1 MIVLVTQPGIPND
14 LVLSTSCYGPRLR
27 TIEDQSF
34 SAVAMGFRRLELG
47 LSDLPVDLQGWED
60 STRETGIR
68 VDSVVVGALK
78 PRSENMSGS
87 MLGSSNNESR
97 ELALNSTRR
106 HIRLAQQLGAP
117 IVVVRGCAVEDPKL
131 AQVAAGLENEL
142 SEVSEDDR
150 EALQQRVRDFV
161 AKVQRKGQRQ
171 LEHFCRSLHAVRQ
184 EFPDTRLAIEPGVRF
199 NDLLNY
205 EAVEWTLDD
214 LAAQNVGYWHDTGRI
229 HQRGLAGLPDQGA
242 WLDSFASRMYGCHL
256 QDATVAEA
264 ELPPGQGEV
273 DFRLVAEYV
282 PREAAHVVE
291 VKPRHGRAEVLASV
305 QFLVD
310 LGF

>member
-1 MIVLVTQPGIPND
+1 MNQLATQPGIPND

-27 TIEDQSF
+27 TIEDLAF

-47 LSDLPVDLQGWED
+47 LADQPVTMNGWAD

-87 MLGSSNNESR
+87 MLGSSDAEAR
-97 ELALNSTRR
+97 ELALNSARR
-106 HIRLAQQLGAP
+106 HVQLAQSLGAP
-117 IVVVRGCAVEDPKL
+117 VVVLRGCAVEDAKL
-131 AQVAAGLENEL
+131 AQEALRVEQAHADAD
-142 SEVSEDDR
+142 EDNR
-150 EALQQRVRDFV
+150 EAAEEKVCAFI

-171 LEHFCRSLHAVRQ
+171 LEHFCRALHTLHN
-184 EFPDTRLAIEPGVRF
+184 EFPETRLAVEPGVRF
-199 NDLLNY
+199 IDLLNF
-205 EAVEWTLDD
+205 EAVQWILDD
-214 LAAQNVGYWHDTGRI
+214 LSAQNVGYWHDTGRI
-229 HQRGLAGLPDQGA
+229 HQRGSKGLPNQGD
-242 WLDSFASRMYGCHL
+242 WLDAFSARMLGCHL
-256 QDATVAEA
+256 QDATPDEA

-273 DFRLVAEYV
+273 DFKLVREYV

-291 VKPRHGRAEVLASV
+291 VNPRHGRAEVLASV

>member
-1 MIVLVTQPGIPND
+1 MTPLVTQPGIPND

-47 LSDLPVDLQGWED
+47 LSVQPVDLQGWED

-78 PRSENMSGS
+78 PRSEEMSGS
-87 MLGSSNNESR
+87 KLGSNDSEAR

-106 HIRLAQQLGAP
+106 HVRLAQQLGAP
-117 IVVVRGCAVEDPKL
+117 VVVVRGCAVEDPKL
-131 AQVAAGLENEL
+131 AQEAAGLEREL
-142 SEVSEDDR
+142 VDVHEDDR
-150 EALQQRVRDFV
+150 EALQQRVREFV

-171 LEHFCRSLHAVRQ
+171 LEHLCRSLHTIRQ
-184 EFPDTRLAIEPGVRF
+184 EFPETRLAVEPGVRF
-199 NDLLNY
+199 NDLLNF
-205 EAVEWTLDD
+205 EAIQWTLDD

-229 HQRGLAGLPDQGA
+229 HQRGLAGLPDQGD
-242 WLDSFASRMYGCHL
+242 WLDSFASRMLGCHL
-256 QDATVAEA
+256 QDAVGEEA

-273 DFRLVAEYV
+273 DFRLVSEYV

-291 VKPRHGRAEVLASV
+291 VNPRHGRAEVLASV

-310 LGF
+310 LGA

>member
-1 MIVLVTQPGIPND
+1 VTQPGIPND

-47 LSDLPVDLQGWED
+47 LSVQPVDLQGWED

-78 PRSENMSGS
+78 PRSEEMSGS
-87 MLGSSNNESR
+87 KLGSNDSEAR

-106 HIRLAQQLGAP
+106 HVRLAQQLGAP
-117 IVVVRGCAVEDPKL
+117 VVVVRGCAVEDPKL
-131 AQVAAGLENEL
+131 AQEAAGLEREL
-142 SEVSEDDR
+142 VDVHEDDR
-150 EALQQRVRDFV
+150 EALQQRVREFV

-171 LEHFCRSLHAVRQ
+171 LEHLCRSLHTIRQ
-184 EFPDTRLAIEPGVRF
+184 EFPETRLAVEPGVRF
-199 NDLLNY
+199 NDLLNF
-205 EAVEWTLDD
+205 EAIQWTLDD

-229 HQRGLAGLPDQGA
+229 HQRGLAGLPDQGD
-242 WLDSFASRMYGCHL
+242 WLDSFASRMLGCHL
-256 QDATVAEA
+256 QDAVGEEA

-273 DFRLVAEYV
+273 DFRLVSEYV

-291 VKPRHGRAEVLASV
+291 VNPRHGRAEVLASV

>member
-1 MIVLVTQPGIPND
+1 MTPLVTQPGIPND

-47 LSDLPVDLQGWED
+47 LSVQPVDLQGWED

-78 PRSENMSGS
+78 PRSEEMSGS
-87 MLGSSNNESR
+87 KLGSNDSEAR

-106 HIRLAQQLGAP
+106 HVRLAQQLGAP
-117 IVVVRGCAVEDPKL
+117 VVVVRGCAVEDPKL
-131 AQVAAGLENEL
+131 AQEAAGLEREL
-142 SEVSEDDR
+142 VDVHEDDR
-150 EALQQRVRDFV
+150 EALQQRVREFV

-171 LEHFCRSLHAVRQ
+171 LEHLCRSLHTIRQ
-184 EFPDTRLAIEPGVRF
+184 EFPETRLAVEPGVRF
-199 NDLLNY
+199 NDLLNF
-205 EAVEWTLDD
+205 EAIQWTLDD

-229 HQRGLAGLPDQGA
+229 HQRGLAGLPDQGD
-242 WLDSFASRMYGCHL
+242 WLDSFASRMLGCHL
-256 QDATVAEA
+256 QDAVGEEA

-273 DFRLVAEYV
+273 DFRLVSEYV

-291 VKPRHGRAEVLASV
+291 VNPRHGRAEVLASV